1 MCLDMHSLVKL
12 TRENKLT
19 IVSLIKTFSS
29 CAASFHVLS
38 CRIAGYLSFTLRHV
52 APNTDHRDLSKQNIL
67 GLP

>member
-1 MCLDMHSLVKL
+1 MCLDMHILVKL

-19 IVSLIKTFSS
+19 IVPLIKTYSS
-29 CAASFHVLS
+29 CDAGFHVLI

-52 APNTDHRDLSKQNIL
+52 APNTDHQDLSKQNIL